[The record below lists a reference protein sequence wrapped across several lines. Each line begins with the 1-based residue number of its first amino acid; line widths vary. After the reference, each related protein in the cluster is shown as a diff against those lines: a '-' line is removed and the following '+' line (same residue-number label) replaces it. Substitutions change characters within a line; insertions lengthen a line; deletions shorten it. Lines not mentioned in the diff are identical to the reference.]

1 MAGTGFERRFIA
13 DRHRALDAEH
23 RQLEASTGPL
33 PGGVF
38 GAIASRLTAAEDEAI
53 PAAPDPYRA
62 GIEALRREMN
72 K

>member
-1 MAGTGFERRFIA
+1 MREAFERRFIA
-13 DRHRALDAEH
+13 ERRRALDAEH

-38 GAIASRLTAAEDEAI
+38 GAIASRLTAAEEAI
-53 PAAPDPYRA
+53 PDAPNPWEA
-62 GIEALRREMN
+62 GIKALQAVR